1 MTGTVATGIIVIVI
15 YEVAKWGVAG
25 ALAPVSGGTS
35 LAGAA
40 YNLFAYC
47 GNNPMNI
54 HTGWSDTNN
63 VFVFNIFKLL
73 DKIRS

>member
-25 ALAPVSGGTS
+25 ALAPDSGGIS

-40 YNLFAYC
+40 ML
-47 GNNPMNI
+47 P
-54 HTGWSDTNN
+54 
-63 VFVFNIFKLL
+63 
-73 DKIRS
+73 

>member
-35 LAGAA
+35 LADAA
-40 YNLFAYC
+40 ML
-47 GNNPMNI
+47 P
-54 HTGWSDTNN
+54 
-63 VFVFNIFKLL
+63 
-73 DKIRS
+73 

>member
-1 MTGTVATGIIVIVI
+1 MGYREGYKSPSGKLQPQEFANAGIGSDCVTGTVATGIIVIVI

-40 YNLFAYC
+40 ML
-47 GNNPMNI
+47 P
-54 HTGWSDTNN
+54 
-63 VFVFNIFKLL
+63 
-73 DKIRS
+73 